1 MFEVLNGLAMSAL
14 WTGLSYTSMIVTKYL
29 HRKPLTR
36 QFAGIFLLLVLLQTV
51 TCFLFSTLF
60 TTLSVVLTFVL
71 HAVYLAP

>member
-1 MFEVLNGLAMSAL
+1 MFEVSNGLAISAL
-14 WTGLSYTSMIVTKYL
+14 WTGLSYASMIVTKYL
-29 HRKPLTR
+29 YRKLLT
-36 QFAGIFLLLVLLQTV
+36 QFAGMFLLPVLLQTV